1 MPSSTLPKR
10 GNILGPDE
18 QDRIYEKYKSTKDT
32 LRRQAALTLKL
43 LDMLKE
49 LTKAVDEV
57 GDNPNIHQLQQEVS
71 NANKT
76 LKDILEQ
83 TSELYERV
91 EEFAESTTVLKR

>member
-1 MPSSTLPKR
+1 MALLTSPKR

-32 LRRQAALTLKL
+32 LRRHKNLALKL
-43 LDMLKE
+43 VDVLKE
-49 LTKAVDEV
+49 LTTAIDEV
-57 GDNPNIHQLQQEVS
+57 QDNPNRQQLQENVS

-76 LKDILEQ
+76 IKGLLKQ
-83 TSELYERV
+83 TSKLHERV